1 MSKRIDATIYF
12 GDSRRETTVW
22 VDENATDNEINE
34 AIKEEALDMIEYEWH
49 VV

>member
-1 MSKRIDATIYF
+1 MRKRIDATIYV

-22 VDENATDNEINE
+22 VDENATNDEINE

-49 VV
+49 EV